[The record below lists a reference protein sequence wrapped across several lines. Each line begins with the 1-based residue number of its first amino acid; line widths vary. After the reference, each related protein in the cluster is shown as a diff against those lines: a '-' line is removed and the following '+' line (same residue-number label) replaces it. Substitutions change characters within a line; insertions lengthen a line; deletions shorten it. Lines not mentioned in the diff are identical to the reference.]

1 MNSKWISS
9 KYTKWIKEKSEYP
22 DVIIHTKDQ
31 EVKYLGKFRKLS
43 KFFTSLK
50 EAAVWADTERI
61 KNNLE
66 PRNILKKK

>member
-1 MNSKWISS
+1 MKWNCGNYAS
-9 KYTKWIKEKSEYP
+9 WIKEKSEYR

-50 EAAVWADTERI
+50 EAAIWADKERI